1 MRNKFLLAIV
11 SLCIVGITTNAQ
23 TQEKPKTTFG
33 FKAGVNLS
41 NLNVKDWAGVESK
54 GRTGVVG
61 GLFIDIPFG
70 RVISVQPEFLYS
82 QMGGKL
88 KGVTNISQE
97 VDQKLT
103 YFSIPLLLKFN
114 VSRHF
119 SFLVGPQ
126 FDFLST
132 SQLSYGGTST
142 NNDSKFNKND
152 IAATAGIQFWMG
164 RYFGIDARYIYGTK
178 NISHY
183 NSSSLTNY
191 GKMNNQAFQITANI
205 RFGKPAYVAP
215 VVVAPVVIP
224 QVADTDGDGINDNDD
239 KCPAVAGL
247 AKYGGC
253 PIPDTDGDGIN
264 DEADKCPTVAGLAKY
279 AGCPIPDTDGDGIN
293 DEEDKCPTVAGLA
306 RYNGCPIPD
315 TDGDGINDEEDKCP
329 NRVGLADNF
338 GCPVI
343 GIKSYEIAFKSG
355 KAVLLPKSKLLLDSV
370 VTYLQTNTGVNV
382 AIDGYTDN
390 SGTDKINDPLSVK
403 RAEATKA
410 YLVIKGIDA
419 ARMTTAGY
427 GSKNPVAD
435 NKTPEGR
442 RKNRRIEIKIQ

>member
-1 MRNKFLLAIV
+1 MRNKFLLTVVA
-11 SLCIVGITTNAQ
+11 LCIVGITTNAQ
-23 TQEKPKTTFG
+23 TLEKPKTTFG

-41 NLNVKDWAGVESK
+41 NLKVKDWAGVESK

-88 KGVTNISQE
+88 KGVTNLSQE

-132 SQLSYGGTST
+132 SQLSYSGTST
-142 NNDSKFNKND
+142 NNDSKFKKND
-152 IAATAGIQFWMG
+152 IAVAAGIQFWMG

-178 NISHY
+178 NISQY

-191 GKMNNQAFQITANI
+191 GKMKNQAIQITANI

-279 AGCPIPDTDGDGIN
+279 GGCPIPDTDGDGIN

-315 TDGDGINDEEDKCP
+315 TDGDGINDEEDKCK
-329 NRVGLADNF
+329 NTAGLANNM
-338 GCPVI
+338 GCPEMVFYY
-343 GIKSYEIAFKSG
+343 K
-355 KAVLLPKSKLLLDSV
+355 KASATLTAEDKANLDKLVEWMGNHPDLSISIEGHTSTL
-370 VTYLQTNTGVNV
+370 G
-382 AIDGYTDN
+382 ATDYN
-390 SGTDKINDPLSVK
+390 QKLSEKRAQNSVK
-403 RAEATKA
+403 
-410 YLVIKGIDA
+410 YLVSKGIDVNRLKA
-419 ARMTTAGY
+419 VGY
-427 GSKNPVAD
+427 GEQFPIGDNSKE
-435 NKTPEGR
+435 EGR
-442 RKNRRIEIKIQ
+442 AQSRRVVMRIAQ